1 MVLVICEVQ
10 MGTKVILVLYLPSAQ
25 IIEIANGKSNK
36 FSTAEKKKKEK
47 NLKNRRDSHIL
58 HNTYT
63 CKMFKAVREVR

>member
-1 MVLVICEVQ
+1 MENQ
-10 MGTKVILVLYLPSAQ
+10 TSFQQP
-25 IIEIANGKSNK
+25 
-36 FSTAEKKKKEK
+36 KKKKEK

>member
-10 MGTKVILVLYLPSAQ
+10 MGTKVILVLYLPRNCQWKIKQVFNSR
-25 IIEIANGKSNK
+25 E
-36 FSTAEKKKKEK
+36 KKKEK
-47 NLKNRRDSHIL
+47 NLKNRRDPHIL